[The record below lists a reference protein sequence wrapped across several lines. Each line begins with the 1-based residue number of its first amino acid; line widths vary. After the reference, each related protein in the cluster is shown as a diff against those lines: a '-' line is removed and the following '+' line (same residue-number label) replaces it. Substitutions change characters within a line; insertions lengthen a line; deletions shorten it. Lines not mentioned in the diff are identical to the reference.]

1 PSVFYVSG
9 APRILSHPAV
19 PGSGDPRA
27 ALANH
32 PLPFPY
38 KEVPVSEQE
47 NNSML
52 PLVSVLGV
60 MVAFAVFIGVLAAV
74 IGGFARQD
82 RPLDEREMAALKER
96 IAPIGQV
103 RTSDQPPMET
113 ANAGESQAAVAPRSG
128 AEVVQQACAACHAAG
143 VLGAP
148 KIGAKGDWEPRLAQ
162 GFDTL
167 LKHAIGGIRAMPPK
181 GGNPGLS
188 EDELKAALTEML
200 KQSSL
205 AP

>member
-1 PSVFYVSG
+1 
-9 APRILSHPAV
+9 
-19 PGSGDPRA
+19 
-27 ALANH
+27 
-32 PLPFPY
+32 
-38 KEVPVSEQE
+38 
-47 NNSML
+47 ML
-52 PLVSVLGV
+52 PLVSVLGL
-60 MVAFAVFIGVLAAV
+60 MVAFAVFIGVLAAI

-113 ANAGESQAAVAPRSG
+113 ANAGEPQAAVAPRSG
-128 AEVVQQACAACHAAG
+128 TEVVQQACAACHAAG

-167 LKHAIGGIRAMPPK
+167 LKHSITGIRAMPPK

>member
-1 PSVFYVSG
+1 M
-9 APRILSHPAV
+9 
-19 PGSGDPRA
+19 
-27 ALANH
+27 
-32 PLPFPY
+32 
-38 KEVPVSEQE
+38 SEQE
-47 NNSML
+47 KNSML

-113 ANAGESQAAVAPRSG
+113 ANAGEPQAAVAPRSG
-128 AEVVQQACAACHAAG
+128 TEVVQQACAACHAAG

-167 LKHAIGGIRAMPPK
+167 LKHSITGIRAMPPK

>member
-1 PSVFYVSG
+1 
-9 APRILSHPAV
+9 
-19 PGSGDPRA
+19 
-27 ALANH
+27 
-32 PLPFPY
+32 
-38 KEVPVSEQE
+38 VSEQE

-52 PLVSVLGV
+52 PLVSVLGL
-60 MVAFAVFIGVLAAV
+60 MVAFAVFIGVLAAI

-113 ANAGESQAAVAPRSG
+113 ANAGEPQAAVAPRSG
-128 AEVVQQACAACHAAG
+128 TEVVQQACAACHAAG

-167 LKHAIGGIRAMPPK
+167 LKHSITGIRAMPPK

>member
-1 PSVFYVSG
+1 M
-9 APRILSHPAV
+9 
-19 PGSGDPRA
+19 
-27 ALANH
+27 
-32 PLPFPY
+32 
-38 KEVPVSEQE
+38 SEQE

-52 PLVSVLGV
+52 PLVSVLGL
-60 MVAFAVFIGVLAAV
+60 MVAFAVFIGVLAAI

-113 ANAGESQAAVAPRSG
+113 ANAGEPQAAVAPRSG
-128 AEVVQQACAACHAAG
+128 TEVVQQACAACHAAG

-167 LKHAIGGIRAMPPK
+167 LKHSITGIRAMPPK

>member
-1 PSVFYVSG
+1 M
-9 APRILSHPAV
+9 
-19 PGSGDPRA
+19 
-27 ALANH
+27 
-32 PLPFPY
+32 
-38 KEVPVSEQE
+38 SEQE

-52 PLVSVLGV
+52 PLVSVLGA

-74 IGGFARQD
+74 IGGFAGKD
-82 RPLDEREMAALKER
+82 RPLDDREVAALKER

-113 ANAGESQAAVAPRSG
+113 ASAGESQAAAGPRSG
-128 AEVVQQACAACHAAG
+128 AEVVQQACSACHAAG

-148 KIGAKGDWEPRLAQ
+148 KIGAKGDWEPRMAQ

-167 LKHAIGGIRAMPPK
+167 LKHSIEGIRAMPPK

-200 KQSSL
+200 KQSGL

>member
-1 PSVFYVSG
+1 
-9 APRILSHPAV
+9 
-19 PGSGDPRA
+19 
-27 ALANH
+27 
-32 PLPFPY
+32 
-38 KEVPVSEQE
+38 
-47 NNSML
+47 
-52 PLVSVLGV
+52 
-60 MVAFAVFIGVLAAV
+60 
-74 IGGFARQD
+74 
-82 RPLDEREMAALKER
+82 
-96 IAPIGQV
+96 
-103 RTSDQPPMET
+103 
-113 ANAGESQAAVAPRSG
+113 
-128 AEVVQQACAACHAAG
+128 VQQACAACHAAG

-167 LKHAIGGIRAMPPK
+167 LKHSITGIRAMPPK

>member
-1 PSVFYVSG
+1 
-9 APRILSHPAV
+9 
-19 PGSGDPRA
+19 
-27 ALANH
+27 
-32 PLPFPY
+32 
-38 KEVPVSEQE
+38 VSEQE

-52 PLVSVLGV
+52 PLVSVLGL

-74 IGGFARQD
+74 IGGFARHD

-113 ANAGESQAAVAPRSG
+113 ANAGEPQAAVAPRSG
-128 AEVVQQACAACHAAG
+128 TEVVQQACAACHAAG

-167 LKHAIGGIRAMPPK
+167 LKHSITGIRAMPPK

>member
-1 PSVFYVSG
+1 M
-9 APRILSHPAV
+9 
-19 PGSGDPRA
+19 
-27 ALANH
+27 
-32 PLPFPY
+32 
-38 KEVPVSEQE
+38 SEQE

-113 ANAGESQAAVAPRSG
+113 ANAGEPQAAVAPRSG
-128 AEVVQQACAACHAAG
+128 TEVVQQVCAACHVAG

-167 LKHAIGGIRAMPPK
+167 LKHSIEGIRAMPPK

-200 KQSSL
+200 KQSGL

>member
-1 PSVFYVSG
+1 M
-9 APRILSHPAV
+9 
-19 PGSGDPRA
+19 
-27 ALANH
+27 
-32 PLPFPY
+32 
-38 KEVPVSEQE
+38 SEQE

-113 ANAGESQAAVAPRSG
+113 ANAGEPQAAVAPRSG
-128 AEVVQQACAACHAAG
+128 AEVVQQVCSACHAAG

-167 LKHAIGGIRAMPPK
+167 LKHSIKGIRAMPPK

-200 KQSSL
+200 KQSGLS
-205 AP
+205 P

>member
-1 PSVFYVSG
+1 M
-9 APRILSHPAV
+9 
-19 PGSGDPRA
+19 
-27 ALANH
+27 
-32 PLPFPY
+32 
-38 KEVPVSEQE
+38 SEQE

-52 PLVSVLGV
+52 PLVSVLGL

-113 ANAGESQAAVAPRSG
+113 ANAGEPQAAVAPRSG
-128 AEVVQQACAACHAAG
+128 TEVVQQACAACHAAG

-167 LKHAIGGIRAMPPK
+167 LKHSIAGIRAMPPK

>member
-1 PSVFYVSG
+1 M
-9 APRILSHPAV
+9 
-19 PGSGDPRA
+19 
-27 ALANH
+27 
-32 PLPFPY
+32 
-38 KEVPVSEQE
+38 SEQE

-74 IGGFARQD
+74 IGGFAHQD

-113 ANAGESQAAVAPRSG
+113 VSAGEAQAPAAPRSG
-128 AEVVQQACAACHAAG
+128 AEVVQQACAACHGAG

-148 KIGAKGDWEPRLAQ
+148 KIGTKGDWEPRLAQ

-167 LKHAIGGIRAMPPK
+167 LKHSIEGIRAMPPK

-200 KQSSL
+200 KQSGLS
-205 AP
+205 P

>member
-1 PSVFYVSG
+1 M
-9 APRILSHPAV
+9 
-19 PGSGDPRA
+19 
-27 ALANH
+27 
-32 PLPFPY
+32 
-38 KEVPVSEQE
+38 SEQE

>member
-1 PSVFYVSG
+1 M
-9 APRILSHPAV
+9 
-19 PGSGDPRA
+19 
-27 ALANH
+27 
-32 PLPFPY
+32 
-38 KEVPVSEQE
+38 SEQE

-52 PLVSVLGV
+52 PLVSVLGL

-113 ANAGESQAAVAPRSG
+113 ANAGEPQAAVAPRSG
-128 AEVVQQACAACHAAG
+128 TEVVQQACAACHAAG

-167 LKHAIGGIRAMPPK
+167 LKHSITGIRAMPPK

>member
-1 PSVFYVSG
+1 
-9 APRILSHPAV
+9 
-19 PGSGDPRA
+19 
-27 ALANH
+27 
-32 PLPFPY
+32 
-38 KEVPVSEQE
+38 VSEQE

-52 PLVSVLGV
+52 PLVSVLGL

-113 ANAGESQAAVAPRSG
+113 ANAGEPQAAVAPRSG
-128 AEVVQQACAACHAAG
+128 TEVVQQACAACHAAG

-167 LKHAIGGIRAMPPK
+167 LKHSITGIRAMPPK

>member
-1 PSVFYVSG
+1 
-9 APRILSHPAV
+9 
-19 PGSGDPRA
+19 
-27 ALANH
+27 
-32 PLPFPY
+32 
-38 KEVPVSEQE
+38 
-47 NNSML
+47 ML
-52 PLVSVLGV
+52 PLVSVLGL

-113 ANAGESQAAVAPRSG
+113 ANAGEPQAAVAPRSG
-128 AEVVQQACAACHAAG
+128 TEVVQQACAACHAAG

-167 LKHAIGGIRAMPPK
+167 LKHSITGIRAMPPK